1 MDKRYQIFVSSTFED
16 LKDERKSVI
25 ETILNFNHIP
35 AGMELFT
42 ASNDEQFEYIKKIIQ
57 NCDYY
62 ILIVGGRYG
71 TVNPDK
77 GISYT
82 EQEYH
87 YAMELGL
94 PILAFLH
101 EAPYDL
107 PSKRRDDENR
117 ILYDA
122 FLKKVKTG
130 KMIKYWSNIDNLT
143 SSVLLGLNFEFN
155 NNPGLGWVRGGESNN
170 AELLKQIND
179 LRLEKETIEK
189 KYMEVKEV
197 LHENEP
203 KFENLAEM
211 SEVYTVRGVEL
222 NEYGESNFVEDD
234 FDFTWD
240 DIFKAIGPHLNP
252 CVKKD
257 IFENIVLSNLG
268 YYGFDEIRHDC
279 LQIIR
284 IQLYAQGLIYQDT
297 TSGRMIIGLTQKGEI
312 YLMQIMTVKT
322 QK

>member
-1 MDKRYQIFVSSTFED
+1 MEKRYQIFVSSTFED
-16 LKDERKSVI
+16 LVDERKRVI

-42 ASNDEQFEYIKKIIQ
+42 ASNDEQFEYIKKIMH

-71 TVNPDK
+71 TINPDK

-82 EQEYH
+82 EQEYL
-87 YAMELGL
+87 YALELGL

-101 EAPYDL
+101 ETPYDL

-117 ILYDA
+117 ILFDA

-143 SSVLLGLNFEFN
+143 SSVLLGLNYEFN
-155 NNPGLGWVRGGESNN
+155 NNPRLGWVRGGESNS

-189 KYMEVKEV
+189 KYMEVKET
-197 LHENEP
+197 LHENQP

-211 SEVYTVRGVEL
+211 SEVYTVRGIEMDE
-222 NEYGESNFVEDD
+222 NGDSNFYEDD
-234 FDFTWD
+234 FDFTWN

-257 IFENIVLSNLG
+257 IFEKIVKCNLG
-268 YYGFDEIRHDC
+268 YYGFEGIRDECI
-279 LQIIR
+279 QTIR

-297 TSGRMIIGLTQKGEI
+297 ISGSLHIGLTQKGEV
-312 YLMQIMTVKT
+312 YLLQIMTIKT